1 MCRTTLLLISSVVLG
16 SAVQTMGLAA
26 DAAKPPTPA
35 GRIKLGV
42 ETPAQ
47 ANDRFSRF
55 KLDIPKGDPAPAASG
70 ALTIESLATMLEGL
84 GYENK
89 VSLYSDNSKYID
101 LTLSRGNWNI
111 TTSVDLSPDK
121 SMFWLTVYLTKVE
134 DPTKAPLTA
143 ALKLLESE
151 AAVWPSYFTY
161 NTKSNLIYIT
171 RPVPNGNLKATTLRP
186 ILDSFLTNIDS
197 TTEAWLSATWNPK

>member
-1 MCRTTLLLISSVVLG
+1 MCRTTWMMVLG
-16 SAVQTMGLAA
+16 VVFGSALQTIVVAA
-26 DAAKPPTPA
+26 DAAKPAAPA
-35 GRIKLGV
+35 GKIKLGV

-47 ANDRFSRF
+47 ADARFARF
-55 KLDIPKGDPAPAASG
+55 KLEIPKGDPLPAASG
-70 ALTIESLATMLEGL
+70 AQTLESLAVMLEGM

-134 DPTKAPLTA
+134 DPSKAPLTA

-151 AAVWPSYFTY
+151 ATVWPSYFTY

-171 RPVPNGNLKATTLRP
+171 RPVPNANLKATTLRP
-186 ILDSFLTNIDS
+186 ILDTFLTNIDS
-197 TTEAWLSATWNPK
+197 TADTWLSTLWNPK